1 MEAPVVHVLEAGRE
15 ASFSLPLVKISNP
28 VAANL
33 SLAIAALRNFCVS
46 KQALEQRIDKERGKL
61 FHYVLRSTLLDIFYS
76 SI

>member
-15 ASFSLPLVKISNP
+15 ASFSLPLVEISNP

-46 KQALEQRIDKERGKL
+46 KQALEQRIDKGRGKL
-61 FHYVLRSTLLDIFYS
+61 FHYVLR
-76 SI
+76 